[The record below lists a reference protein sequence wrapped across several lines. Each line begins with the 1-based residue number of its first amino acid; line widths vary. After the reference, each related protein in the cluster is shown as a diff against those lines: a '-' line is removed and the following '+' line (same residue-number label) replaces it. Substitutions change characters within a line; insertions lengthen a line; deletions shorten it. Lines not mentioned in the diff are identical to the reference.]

1 MAWGDAA
8 GPFGAASFIVV
19 TDLVPEDGIKLAI
32 LRETRR
38 RAKPGG
44 PAILVDRCT
53 DRSVADFERRLA
65 RYVYHARRSGV
76 DLDTVVALE
85 PLSGRS

>member
-53 DRSVADFERRLA
+53 DRSAADVERRLD
-65 RYVYHARRSGV
+65 RYVCHACRSGV
-76 DLDTVVALE
+76 DC
-85 PLSGRS
+85 